1 MYQVEGG
8 QRDGGEVS
16 RGWLVRD
23 LRRLKAAIRA
33 SSLRELGGVAWGG
46 EPSCHGSSNQGMS
59 QLLLQSFLQEKICA
73 RAPFL
78 YMYVYL

>member
-1 MYQVEGG
+1 MRAQKQPGG
-8 QRDGGEVS
+8 VCALSTVASLLDPLVTGHFS
-16 RGWLVRD
+16 RLES
-23 LRRLKAAIRA
+23 RL
-33 SSLRELGGVAWGG
+33 SVGGVAWGG